1 MLHYNFFANTVKY
14 ELLFNDMCPIIQL
27 KQTINFVMVLLSSKE
42 AVTLYLYFAVVA
54 ARDVERFVCEDILRT
69 DCRQGS
75 DNDGC
80 QVKGLAGC
88 SDLGVYQGRFG
99 R

>member
-1 MLHYNFFANTVKY
+1 MLHFNFFANTIKY
-14 ELLFNDMCPIIQL
+14 ELLFNDLSPIIQL
-27 KQTINFVMVLLSSKE
+27 KQAINFVMLLLCSKE

-80 QVKGLAGC
+80 QVKGPAGC
-88 SDLGVYQGRFG
+88 SDLRVYQGRFG